1 MTRALIDGRLDIDR
15 ALYDELVAHARSD
28 FPYEVC
34 GLLAI
39 RDGVCERFHPVRN
52 AERSMTYYRMD
63 PESMGPPYLAIDQDD
78 DLDLG
83 VFHSHTHSEAFPS
96 PTDVAEAAYNPH
108 AVFLIC
114 SLQDADAP
122 VIRAF
127 DIRDGRI
134 SERVFHVDGEEAPTG
149 SR

>member
-1 MTRALIDGRLDIDR
+1 MTRAEIAGRLDASR
-15 ALYDELVAHARSD
+15 ALYDELVAYARSD

-39 RDGVCERFHPVRN
+39 RDGHLERFYPVRN
-52 AERSMTYYRMD
+52 AERSMTAYRMD

-78 DLDLG
+78 ELDLG
-83 VFHSHTHSEAFPS
+83 VFHSHPHTEAFPS
-96 PTDVAEAAYNPH
+96 ATDVAEAAYNPH

-114 SLQDADAP
+114 SLQDPDNP
-122 VIRAF
+122 VIRVF

-134 SERVFHVDGEEAPTG
+134 TERVFYVDGEEAPTG